1 MGLNVGNV
9 GNVGFDG
16 FQFFT
21 SMIRM
26 SCSINR
32 FKFQGT
38 PAKPTDTQA
47 AKEMDARLQEMLAV
61 RSAQDGGNFKA
72 RYEHPGTSGTPGT
85 PTSDP
90 GGSGKND

>member
-1 MGLNVGNV
+1 MGC
-9 GNVGFDG
+9 FG

-21 SMIRM
+21 PNRM

-38 PAKPTDTQA
+38 PAKPSDSQA
-47 AKEMDARLQEMLAV
+47 AKEMETRLKEMMSV

-72 RYEHPGTSGTPGT
+72 RYEHPVCTSAPVSGAGF
-85 PTSDP
+85 PTNS
-90 GGSGKND
+90 